1 MTRQN
6 TRLLLCAA
14 AISAVAFLGACHH
27 DHAPVAPPPPPPPS
41 STVNFST
48 FATDTF
54 KASAFSTP
62 VNFDALALQY
72 DVNDD
77 PTAFDALLM

>member
-6 TRLLLCAA
+6 TRLFLGAA

-27 DHAPVAPPPPPPPS
+27 DNAPTPPPTPPPPS
-41 STVNFST
+41 SSVKFST

-62 VNFDALALQY
+62 VNFDTLTLQY